1 MLRTSEPTGFRDVGT
16 KAMSEYT
23 SRGLETLATT
33 VALPTQ
39 HVTTNRLTE
48 EFYKEIPLVLSTL
61 SGNSH
66 TTNQIADGEQ

>member
-33 VALPTQ
+33 VALPTH

-48 EFYKEIPLVLSTL
+48 EFYKQRPLVLSTL
-61 SGNSH
+61 SSNFH
-66 TTNQIADGEQ
+66 TSNQVADGGQ